1 MAEEEIEALKRMIN
15 AMGSIG
21 NTTNNIKMDSNVDV
35 TKILMQ
41 INMLQETIKTKPDR
55 HELEKIKTECHT
67 YSDREIKSC
76 ETQMT

>member
-1 MAEEEIEALKRMIN
+1 
-15 AMGSIG
+15 
-21 NTTNNIKMDSNVDV
+21 MDSNVDV
-35 TKILMQ
+35 SKILMQ

-76 ETQMT
+76 ETQMN